1 MLYNENVHSKLIM
14 NVPYHTINLQSMHIP
29 NKMFLTTSIPVATL
43 YSPRKHQQTKD
54 AYRT

>member
-29 NKMFLTTSIPVATL
+29 NKMFLTTSIPMATL
-43 YSPRKHQQTKD
+43 YSPRKYQQTKD